1 VETTIKLF
9 TKKRE
14 EFLKLKLHEAINWE
28 KYNLMFISHHSAA
41 IEGSSLTRLESQLLL
56 DEGITPEGKP
66 FEHSQMEKDHFNAIK
81 FVVKEAGEK
90 RVVRPEFIRAV
101 SSKVMHGTGKVYNVA
116 PGTFD
121 SSKGEY
127 RKTGVFAGETA
138 FPNYKKVEGLVKSLC
153 KNLVKNIHQ
162 VETPKDIYDM
172 AFDFHFDLVSIH
184 PFADGNG
191 RVSRL
196 MMNYI
201 LLYHDQ
207 VPAIIHKEDR
217 KKYINALEESREAES
232 NDPIRAFL
240 YQQQIK
246 EFDRQIEKQQSG
258 NRGQFLNFP
267 A

>member
-1 VETTIKLF
+1 METTIKLF

-14 EFLKLKLHEAINWE
+14 EFLRLKLHEAINWE
-28 KYNLMFISHHSAA
+28 KYNLMFISHHSTA

-66 FEHSQMEKDHFNAIK
+66 FEHSQMEKDHFEALN

-90 RVVRPEFIRAV
+90 QEITPEFIRAV
-101 SSKVMHGTGKVYNVA
+101 SSKLMHGTGQVYNVA

-127 RKTGVFAGETA
+127 RKTGVFAGETT
-138 FPNYKKVEGLVKSLC
+138 FPNYMKVEGLVKSLC

-232 NDPIRAFL
+232 NGPIRAFL

-246 EFDRQIEKQQSG
+246 EFDRQIEKEQSG
-258 NRGQFLNFP
+258 NRGQFLNFL